1 MADDKQG
8 REKQARDATRRQQR
22 RDIETELERMDEP
35 EPPVED
41 EELHLFEE
49 RIEPLR
55 FPATGKAVVAEAGEH
70 ELTAEDETHTVRE
83 LIPESER
90 RWYESRRA
98 VRAQV
103 QRPTV
108 ARAMK
113 RIVEASDLLEDVSQ
127 RETRQNAYEKT
138 LRALKAIEADD
149 EDEGIRVVTDW
160 ILERISEDGQLPES
174 REVRERAA
182 EFCRANDIPISDN
195 DWLGA

>member
-22 RDIETELERMDEP
+22 RDIETDLERMDEP
-35 EPPVED
+35 EPPIAD

-49 RIEPLR
+49 RIKPLR
-55 FPATGKAVVAEAGEH
+55 FPATGKTVVEEAGEH
-70 ELTAEDETHTVRE
+70 ELTAEEDTHTVRE

-90 RWYESRRA
+90 HQYESPQA

-108 ARAMK
+108 AGAMK
-113 RIVEASDLLEDVSQ
+113 RIIEASDLLEDVSQ
-127 RETRQNAYEKT
+127 RKTRQNAYEKT

-160 ILERISEDGQLPES
+160 ILEQIREDGRLPSS
-174 REVRERAA
+174 REVRQRAA
-182 EFCRANDIPISDN
+182 EFCRDNDMPISDN

>member
-22 RDIETELERMDEP
+22 RDIETDLERMDEP
-35 EPPVED
+35 EPPIED
-41 EELHLFEE
+41 EELYLFEE

-55 FPATGKAVVAEAGEH
+55 FPATGKAVVEAAGEH
-70 ELTAEDETHTVRE
+70 ELTTEEDTYTVRE

-90 RWYESRRA
+90 HQYESRQA

-108 ARAMK
+108 AGAMK
-113 RIVEASDLLEDVSQ
+113 RIVEASDQLEEVSQ
-127 RETRQNAYEKT
+127 RKTRQNAYEKT
-138 LRALKAIEADD
+138 LRALKTIEADD

-160 ILERISEDGQLPES
+160 ILEQINEDGHLPSS
-174 REVRERAA
+174 REVRQRAA
-182 EFCRANDIPISDN
+182 EFCRDNDIPISDN